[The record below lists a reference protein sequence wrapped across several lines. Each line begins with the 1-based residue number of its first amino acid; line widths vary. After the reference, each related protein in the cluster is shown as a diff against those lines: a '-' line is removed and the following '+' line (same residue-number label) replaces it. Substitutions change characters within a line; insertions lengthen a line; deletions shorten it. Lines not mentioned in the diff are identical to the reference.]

1 MTLYY
6 YQKNW
11 RTQSSWSKIS
21 RYVQECCVIM
31 SLSAS
36 IFQLFFVDL
45 GAIGDIVLR
54 ALPLKIQQELMEKG
68 FIMLMPMQNIVLSLK
83 RN

>member
-1 MTLYY
+1 
-6 YQKNW
+6 
-11 RTQSSWSKIS
+11 
-21 RYVQECCVIM
+21 M